1 VDHLASNDDAPQ
13 HRPRPL
19 PLFLQMVAEVA
30 RNDAAIAAAALDG
43 LQRYQQAPRSSERWP
58 DVPGKAIG
66 RAQLHC
72 YRGDGP
78 PVLLVPSLI
87 NPPRVLDMAADNSLA
102 RALADAGFGVHLL
115 TWGTPSRSDAGDGLS
130 EHVER
135 YLLPAIER
143 LGGSVQLVGH
153 CLGGTLALGAG
164 AVAPVASIVTI
175 AAPWDFS
182 AYPGTMRVRLDRLWQ
197 HSRHALESVGL
208 VPLEL
213 LQTAFWALDPD
224 RTVAKFARLADPQLD
239 PAMLANFVALED
251 WANGGDP
258 LPYAAGAGL
267 FDDLFEA
274 NAPANGD
281 WRVAGKRIDRRPDH
295 VPSLHFASTSDRIVP
310 LAAVPDW
317 GERRDVAPGHIGM
330 VVGRS
335 APETLWQPLIAWLGA
350 HA

>member
-1 VDHLASNDDAPQ
+1 
-13 HRPRPL
+13 
-19 PLFLQMVAEVA
+19 MVAEVA
-30 RNDAAIAAAALDG
+30 RSDAATAAAALDG
-43 LQRYQQAPRSSERWP
+43 LQRYQQAPRPPERWP
-58 DVPGKAIG
+58 EDAGEAIG
-66 RAQLHC
+66 RARLHR

-115 TWGTPSRSDAGDGLS
+115 TWGPPSRGDAGDGLA

-135 YLLPAIER
+135 YLLPAIAR

-153 CLGGTLALGAG
+153 CLGGTLALGAA
-164 AVAPVASIVTI
+164 AVAPVASVATI
-175 AAPWDFS
+175 AAPWNFD
-182 AYPGTMRVRLDRLWQ
+182 AYPGTMRVRLARLWQ
-197 HSRHALESVGL
+197 HNRHALEGVGL

-213 LQTAFWALDPD
+213 LQTAFWALDPE
-224 RTVAKFARLADPQLD
+224 RTVAKFARLADPHIAPD
-239 PAMLANFVALED
+239 MLANFVALED

-258 LPYAAGAGL
+258 LPYAAGA
-267 FDDLFEA
+267 DLFEA
-274 NAPANGD
+274 LFAANAPAKGA
-281 WRVAGKRIDRRPDH
+281 WQVAGQRIAGRPDD

-310 LAAVPDW
+310 LAAVADW
-317 GERRDVAPGHIGM
+317 GERRDVDAGHIGM

-335 APETLWQPLIAWLGA
+335 ARRQLWRPLIDWLGS